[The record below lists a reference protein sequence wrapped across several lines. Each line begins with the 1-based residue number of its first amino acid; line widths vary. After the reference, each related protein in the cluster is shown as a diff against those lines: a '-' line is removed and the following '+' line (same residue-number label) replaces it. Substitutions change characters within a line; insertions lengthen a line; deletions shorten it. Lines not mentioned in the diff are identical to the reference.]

1 MPSNSMPCAVPWPST
16 WSGTSVAEA
25 RRDERGAG
33 GDSHAPG
40 GAGSHRR
47 AHRAR
52 ADRGGVEGGTVGAE
66 RREPASPPVRRRA
79 GSRDDQAAPDGLAG
93 HVPAAAGR
101 HPDLHR
107 RGARPL
113 LRHGADRPGP
123 LRRRRHRGPDHA
135 AGGPL
140 AGPWRRPRHI
150 VQPRRRRRS
159 AQSPRRMESGDVRL
173 PGHGCRPAA
182 RGHPPPHV
190 RDVAEPDSLG
200 AVSVEPEDDPG
211 SAAALRELTAPSVR
225 GMIRLAFDRLG
236 PGGRE
241 MRKLVLESTQPFQ
254 GLPELVAYDE
264 GLFEKEGLS
273 VEWVDRE
280 AGGIERKTERDV
292 TSPARVDPFSSH
304 GRLFERGGADMYNAC
319 EWGNY
324 CRVQETGV
332 KSRQLG
338 RRAIVAYGALVVPAD
353 SPVYTP
359 QQLAHRTVGL
369 PFYFGTHY
377 LGLHLLSGFLPREAI
392 RVCRA
397 PAGSRYRLASLL
409 KGEIEATTV
418 TEPYV
423 ALAEKK
429 GCRTVAA
436 AFFHG
441 TEVGSERVDAEM
453 YAAFN
458 RAVREAVR
466 RINANKRAYL
476 RYFIDG
482 HRDDPEIAALTVDDL
497 RESRIV
503 VCDPAPIPLDEMQR
517 TFDWL
522 KSWGMLEATVS
533 PVDLVNLDLQTH
545 AHPVA

>member
-1 MPSNSMPCAVPWPST
+1 MK
-16 WSGTSVAEA
+16 
-25 RRDERGAG
+25 
-33 GDSHAPG
+33 
-40 GAGSHRR
+40 
-47 AHRAR
+47 
-52 ADRGGVEGGTVGAE
+52 
-66 RREPASPPVRRRA
+66 
-79 GSRDDQAAPDGLAG
+79 
-93 HVPAAAGR
+93 
-101 HPDLHR
+101 
-107 RGARPL
+107 
-113 LRHGADRPGP
+113 
-123 LRRRRHRGPDHA
+123 
-135 AGGPL
+135 
-140 AGPWRRPRHI
+140 
-150 VQPRRRRRS
+150 
-159 AQSPRRMESGDVRL
+159 
-173 PGHGCRPAA
+173 
-182 RGHPPPHV
+182 
-190 RDVAEPDSLG
+190 
-200 AVSVEPEDDPG
+200 
-211 SAAALRELTAPSVR
+211 
-225 GMIRLAFDRLG
+225 
-236 PGGRE
+236 
-241 MRKLVLESTQPFQ
+241 KLVLESTQPFQ

-264 GLFEKEGLS
+264 GLFEKEGLL
-273 VEWVDRE
+273 VEFVDRE

-292 TSPARVDPFSSH
+292 TGPVGVDPFSSH

-338 RRAIVAYGALVVPAD
+338 RRAIVAYGALVVAPD

-392 RVCRA
+392 KVCRA
-397 PAGSRYRLASLL
+397 PAGSRYRLAALL

-423 ALAEKK
+423 TLAEKK

-441 TEVGSERVDAEM
+441 TEVGSERVDAET
-453 YAAFN
+453 YAAFT

-466 RINANKRAYL
+466 RINTNKRAYL
-476 RYFIDG
+476 RYFIDC
-482 HRDDPEIAALTVDDL
+482 HKDDPEIAALTVDDL
-497 RESRIV
+497 RASRIV

-522 KSWGMLEATVS
+522 KSWGMLEATAS
-533 PVDLVNLDLQTH
+533 PVDLVNLEVQAQ